1 MNVVEK
7 EFDALAPEYENNRL
21 SSWYQAHAD
30 EMLRHCLV
38 IDEGDIL
45 DIGCGTGHLLRE
57 YLKNKPGLRAVGVDI
72 SSSMIDE
79 ASRKASEA
87 GLDNLEFIHADWE
100 TMSPALFSGYN
111 FKIIFCANA
120 FHYFTDPQAASNKLY
135 ELLQQ
140 DGTLYVLERNKAR
153 SLLTFFWG
161 FLHSTLIKDQVVF
174 YKNSE
179 LVSFFENAGF
189 NSVRIVHSIKKYFW
203 KNKLF
208 TSIVLIEGKK
218 TS

>member
-1 MNVVEK
+1 MSVVEK
-7 EFDALAPEYENNRL
+7 EFDSKAADYENNRL
-21 SSWYQAHAD
+21 SIWYQAHAD
-30 EMLRHCLV
+30 EMLRHCLQ

-45 DIGCGTGHLLRE
+45 DIGCGTGHFLRE
-57 YLKNKPGLRAVGVDI
+57 YLKDKPGLRAVGVDI
-72 SSSMIDE
+72 SSSMINE
-79 ASRKASEA
+79 ASRKASDA

-100 TMSPALFSGYN
+100 SMSPATFSGYN

-120 FHYFTDPQAASNKLY
+120 FHYFTDPQAASDKLY

-140 DGTLYVLERNKAR
+140 SGTLYVMERNKAR

-161 FLHSTLIKDQVVF
+161 ILHTTLIKDQVVF

-189 NSVRIVHSIKKYFW
+189 KSVRIARSIKKYFW

-218 TS
+218 TG